1 MSACPP
7 VAPRRGDLDEP
18 IPVVVD
24 ICRLLRSMTP
34 PTDRSALVPW
44 LAGKADLFDRIAAAT
59 ADPGLADDA
68 RAVAAAARHTLAEL
82 DGGEPR

>member
-1 MSACPP
+1 MSAHPSLTDFGHD
-7 VAPRRGDLDEP
+7 VDEP

-34 PTDRSALVPW
+34 PADRSALIPW
-44 LAGKADLFDRIAAAT
+44 LSGKADLFDRIAAAT

-68 RAVAAAARHTLAEL
+68 VAVAARHTLAEL
-82 DGGEPR
+82 DGGEPW